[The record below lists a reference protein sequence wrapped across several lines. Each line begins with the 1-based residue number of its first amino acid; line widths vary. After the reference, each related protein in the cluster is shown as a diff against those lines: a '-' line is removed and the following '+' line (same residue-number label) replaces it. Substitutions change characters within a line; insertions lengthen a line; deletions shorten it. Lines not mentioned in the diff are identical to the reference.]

1 MWTGWN
7 GLLHEC
13 CNSLTQQLL
22 VEVNL
27 SKTYWY
33 SDFFNIWDN
42 VRHINWILFSFIPI
56 HTSVSF
62 KWNCFNELAYIY
74 FKVLNEW
81 GLLPQCAIQ
90 MFWIIK
96 NFWSVFKCLRGKKL
110 NIYLSI
116 YRSIYLHRA
125 YNQIWVAPLSFP
137 SNQRLCQIHT
147 LIFLIIHQGHCWL
160 TPCSLRNLLRD
171 TLFPWYLASLF
182 LLIVLGWLILS
193 GPGRR
198 K

>member
-1 MWTGWN
+1 MI
-7 GLLHEC
+7 
-13 CNSLTQQLL
+13 
-22 VEVNL
+22 
-27 SKTYWY
+27 
-33 SDFFNIWDN
+33 FFNIWDN

-90 MFWIIK
+90 MFWITE
-96 NFWSVFKCLRGKKL
+96 NTFTNLTELTTRFGLPHSHF
-110 NIYLSI
+110 
-116 YRSIYLHRA
+116 
-125 YNQIWVAPLSFP
+125 F
-137 SNQRLCQIHT
+137 QRLCQIHT

>member
-33 SDFFNIWDN
+33 SDFFFNIWDN

-56 HTSVSF
+56 NTSVSF

-74 FKVLNEW
+74 FKELPEW
-81 GLLPQCAIQ
+81 GFLPQCAIQ
-90 MFWIIK
+90 LFWIIK
-96 NFWSVFKCLRGKKL
+96 NLWSVFKCLRGKKQNIWNSGKENIVSRAGPIL
-110 NIYLSI
+110 YIFMCVSIYLSI
-116 YRSIYLHRA
+116 DRSSDLEIDLYIDILRVSTTFV
-125 YNQIWVAPLSFP
+125 YVTS
-137 SNQRLCQIHT
+137 CG
-147 LIFLIIHQGHCWL
+147 FLVFF
-160 TPCSLRNLLRD
+160 SLNN
-171 TLFPWYLASLF
+171 
-182 LLIVLGWLILS
+182 
-193 GPGRR
+193 
-198 K
+198 